1 MKLKYA
7 FKTAKIDDKIIA
19 VSCAVDDENF
29 CCIIRLN
36 KSAAEIFHIVQ
47 HNVTEEAVIEI
58 LLKRNDVSHEQ
69 MRIYIHKFIE
79 ILDRENLLEYEKVSE
94 SVTENSLMKNRESAD
109 NNGQAGGQ
117 KKHFDVPEIEIIE
130 YDFSKNSEQ
139 KDGKHSHCKSPFG
152 RDHSHE

>member
-19 VSCAVDDENF
+19 VPRAVDDENF

-47 HNVTEEAVIEI
+47 DNVAEEAVIEI
-58 LLKRNDVSHEQ
+58 LLKRYDVSYEQ
-69 MRIYIHKFIE
+69 MRTYIHKFIE
-79 ILDRENLLEYEKVSE
+79 RLDRENLLEYEKVSE

-109 NNGQAGGQ
+109 NNGQVGG
-117 KKHFDVPEIEIIE
+117 
-130 YDFSKNSEQ
+130 
-139 KDGKHSHCKSPFG
+139 G
-152 RDHSHE
+152 RRSILLCLK